1 MKKILGTSD
10 AWSTSHLSHW
20 PSEPAYHIVYF
31 RISKVI
37 LDSKLQIM
45 KFFTDK

>member
-1 MKKILGTSD
+1 MKKILGTSE
-10 AWSTSHLSHW
+10 AWLTSQLSYW
-20 PSEPAYHIVYF
+20 PIVDF